1 MRAFDDS
8 KSSFTL
14 GNPSRRTPD
23 FIRKT
28 QTSNESSLFQRQI
41 MQQHHADK
49 RDQGTG
55 GGLNLER

>member
-8 KSSFTL
+8 KSNFTL
-14 GNPSRRTPD
+14 GNPMRRTPD

-41 MQQHHADK
+41 MQQ
-49 RDQGTG
+49 
-55 GGLNLER
+55 

>member
-8 KSSFTL
+8 KSNFTL
-14 GNPSRRTPD
+14 GYPMRRTPD

-41 MQQHHADK
+41 MQQQHAD
-49 RDQGTG
+49 
-55 GGLNLER
+55 